1 MLKNLTPLALALL
14 FAFSACKK
22 PVPNP
27 DKPETPK
34 KWVVTTVAGN
44 GTASYV
50 NGPALTAT
58 FGFPEDVAIDKD
70 GNLFITDIANAVI
83 RKLANGQVTTFAGS
97 SDFNIVNGNGFAA
110 AFRSPYSITAD
121 PNGNLYSTDDNDT
134 RIRKMT
140 PTADVTT
147 YAGTSISGFADGKAD
162 EAQFRYGGY
171 LVADGAG
178 NVFVSDGGNNCI
190 RKISAN
196 GQVSTFAGSTTGGFN
211 DGTGS
216 AAQFSIPAGITIDK
230 QGNLYVADRGNFRI
244 RKITPGGTVSTV
256 TGSGKQ
262 GTKDGNAS
270 EAEFT
275 LDVRDLV
282 VDNDGNLYL
291 SDVNRIRKITP
302 QGVVSTIAGSDGGFA
317 DGDGLSAKFDFP
329 NGMTIDKEGN
339 IYIADLVNNRIRK
352 LSPE

>member
-14 FAFSACKK
+14 FAISACKK
-22 PVPNP
+22 PVTNP
-27 DKPETPK
+27 DKPATQK
-34 KWVVTTVAGN
+34 KWKVTTVAGN

-58 FGFPEDVAIDKD
+58 FQFPEDVAIDKD

-97 SDFNIVNGNGFAA
+97 GDFNIVNGNGFSA
-110 AFRSPYSITAD
+110 AFRSPYSITSD
-121 PNGNLYSTDDNDT
+121 PNGNLYSSDDNDT
-134 RIRKMT
+134 RIRRLT
-140 PTADVTT
+140 AFADVTT
-147 YAGTSISGFADGKAD
+147 YAGTAISGFADGKAD
-162 EAQFRYGGY
+162 EAQFRYGSY
-171 LVADGAG
+171 LVADASG
-178 NVFVSDGGNNCI
+178 NVFISDGGNNCI
-190 RKISAN
+190 RKISVN
-196 GQVSTFAGSTTGGFN
+196 GQVSTFAGSPTGGFN
-211 DGTGS
+211 DGNGS

-244 RKITPGGTVSTV
+244 RKITPAGTVSTV

-262 GTKDGNAS
+262 GTKDGNPG
-270 EAEFT
+270 EAEFS
-275 LDVRDLV
+275 LDARDLV
-282 VDNDGNLYL
+282 IDNDGNLYL

-329 NGMTIDKEGN
+329 NGMTIDKVGN
-339 IYIADLVNNRIRK
+339 IFIADLVNNRIRK
-352 LSPE
+352 LSLE